1 MHKMMLLAAACAV
14 TAFFCG
20 CASVQEATPKDLNS
34 EGIAVTGN
42 TVAHLNAENWGLYF
56 FVFPLIT
63 GSTDKPGEMEFLKDT
78 VRVENVANLL
88 TRKSKEMGATQTLNL
103 VSRHNTFVWWF
114 GFRDVQISA
123 NAVK

>member
-42 TVAHLNAENWGLYF
+42 TVAHLNAENWGL
-56 FVFPLIT
+56 
-63 GSTDKPGEMEFLKDT
+63 
-78 VRVENVANLL
+78 
-88 TRKSKEMGATQTLNL
+88 
-103 VSRHNTFVWWF
+103 
-114 GFRDVQISA
+114 
-123 NAVK
+123 